1 MLPLRMKGMFK
12 MEEIKVQKQASN
24 ENDVSIKDTS
34 TKRKS
39 NQKKAIVPKDIDPNQ
54 YVVVKNGFH
63 GRLVYKSKKTGE
75 LYIWD
80 GFGSEQ
86 EMELRELKSAKNNS
100 KKFFQNNWFMF
111 EEDWIVEYLGVK
123 QFYRNA
129 VKIEDFDSIFE
140 KTAEEIKAI
149 VSGLSNGQKK
159 SAAYRAR
166 QLILEGRIDSNKAIT
181 ALEES
186 LGVELIER

>member
-1 MLPLRMKGMFK
+1 
-12 MEEIKVQKQASN
+12 MEENKVQKQASN
-24 ENDVSIKDTS
+24 TDGESTKETS

-39 NQKKAIVPKDIDPNQ
+39 AQKKPIVPKDIDPNQ
-54 YVVVKNGFH
+54 YVVVRNGFH

-86 EMELRELKSAKNNS
+86 EIELRELKSAKNNS

-140 KTAEEIKAI
+140 KKADEIRDVI
-149 VSGLSNGQKK
+149 SGLSNGQKK

-166 QLILEGRIDSNKAIT
+166 QLILEGKIDSHKAIT

>member
-1 MLPLRMKGMFK
+1 
-12 MEEIKVQKQASN
+12 MEENTVIKQASN
-24 ENDVSIKDTS
+24 TEYDSVKETS
-34 TKRKS
+34 TKRKTP
-39 NQKKAIVPKDIDPNQ
+39 QKKAIIPKNIDPNQ
-54 YVVVKNGFH
+54 YVVVRNGFH

-75 LYIWD
+75 LYVWD
-80 GFGSEQ
+80 EFGSEQ
-86 EMELRELKSAKNNS
+86 EIELRELKSAKNNS

-111 EEDWIVEYLGVK
+111 DEDWIVEYLGVK

-129 VKIEDFDSIFE
+129 IKIEDFDSIFE
-140 KTAEEIKAI
+140 KNADEIKMI
-149 VSGLSNGQKK
+149 ISGLSHGQKK

-166 QLILEGRIDSNKAIT
+166 QLILEGKIDSHKAIT